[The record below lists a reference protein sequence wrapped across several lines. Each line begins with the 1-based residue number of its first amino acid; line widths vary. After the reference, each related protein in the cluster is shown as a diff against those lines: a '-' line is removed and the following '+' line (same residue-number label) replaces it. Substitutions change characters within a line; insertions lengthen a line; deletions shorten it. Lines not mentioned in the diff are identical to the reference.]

1 MSVASQKLC
10 LFNADFSP
18 ETGKNQLQLGQ
29 GCMGKPS
36 GLSRCSL
43 PINPSPKPTGVL
55 KHCHE
60 GETNDSSPFLGTFP
74 SDRTPKA
81 MKDVKV
87 HFSSHSNNS
96 CK

>member
-1 MSVASQKLC
+1 
-10 LFNADFSP
+10 
-18 ETGKNQLQLGQ
+18 
-29 GCMGKPS
+29 
-36 GLSRCSL
+36 
-43 PINPSPKPTGVL
+43 VL